1 MSNDAVYDQAPW
13 VTLYSPAQLALHEGR
28 SAAGQDWQNIPQM
41 LSQSADKYSSQK
53 AFTTCMPNGMNGSL
67 TYAQTEEMSTN
78 FAHYLRAE
86 LGLEAGD
93 RVAVQMPNCLSLP
106 VAVMGVLKA
115 GCILTSVNPLYRRRE
130 MKHQFNDAGV
140 KAIVICDMFTDKL
153 EDILAETPIQHV
165 VVTSLAQWFP
175 SVVRGVLKLVLKYW
189 NKVIPSHQ
197 LTHHSIDEALEL
209 GKAQQQQNN
218 LKVEDYW
225 QGLNRNDTA
234 LLQYTGGTTGVA
246 KGAVLT
252 HGNLLGNVEQMD
264 TLVQDHLTSGEETVL
279 TALPLYHIFAFS
291 VNLLE
296 FWHQGA
302 HNILVPSPR
311 PVQNCQRAFDNYP
324 ISWMT
329 GVNTLYSALLNEE
342 WFTIFPPKHLKV
354 ALAGGAALH
363 ASVAE
368 RWQNA
373 IGCTLAEGYGLT
385 ESSPVL
391 SFNPLTDTRPDCI
404 GIPAPGT
411 QLRLVDE
418 QGNSVPQG
426 EPGELIAKGVQ
437 IMQGYWQKPEETEHA
452 LRDGWLYTG
461 DIAIMHPD
469 GRLRLVDRKKDL
481 ILVSG
486 FNVYPNEVEE
496 IIAGLEQVLESAVVG
511 VPDPQTGE
519 QVQAY
524 VVLQDDNLDILALVQ
539 HCKNELAAYK
549 VPKKVVFVDELPKTP
564 VGKVLRKD
572 VRAMAMGKA
581 SGQPAASN

>member
-13 VTLYSPAQLALHEGR
+13 VKLYSPAQLALHQGQAKSSHHWHSIPEMLSE
-28 SAAGQDWQNIPQM
+28 SAA
-41 LSQSADKYSSQK
+41 KYGAQK

-67 TYAQTEEMSTN
+67 TYAQVDEMSTA

-86 LGLEAGD
+86 LGLQAGD

-106 VAVMGVLKA
+106 VAVMGVLKS
-115 GCILTSVNPLYRRRE
+115 GCILTSVNPLYKRRE
-130 MKHQFNDAGV
+130 MKHQFCDAGV
-140 KAIVICDMFTDKL
+140 KAIIVCDMFTDKL
-153 EDILAETPIQHV
+153 QDILEQTPIKHV
-165 VVTSLAQWFP
+165 VVSSLAQWFP
-175 SVVRGVLKLVLKYW
+175 PVVRGVLKLVLKYW
-189 NKVIPSHQ
+189 NQVIPKHQ
-197 LTHHSIDEALEL
+197 LSHHDMDQALNL
-209 GKAQQQQNN
+209 GRQRQKEQNLN
-218 LKVEDYW
+218 IKDYW
-225 QGLNRNDTA
+225 QGLTRADTA

-246 KGAVLT
+246 KGAVLS

-264 TLVQDHLTSGEETVL
+264 SLVQGHLLSGQETVL

-311 PVQNCQRAFDNYP
+311 PIQNCQRAFDNYP

-329 GVNTLYSALLNEE
+329 GVNTLYNALLNEE
-342 WFTIFPPKHLKV
+342 WFTAFPPKHLKV

-363 ASVAE
+363 ATVAE
-368 RWQNA
+368 RWEKA
-373 IGCTLAEGYGLT
+373 INCPLVEGYGLT

-391 SFNPLTDTRPDCI
+391 CFNPLTAPRPDCI
-404 GIPAPGT
+404 GIPTPGT
-411 QLRLVDE
+411 QMRLVDD
-418 QGNSVPQG
+418 QGQTVPLGQ
-426 EPGELIAKGVQ
+426 PGELIAKGVQ
-437 IMQGYWQKPEETEHA
+437 IMQGYWQQPEETAHA

-461 DIAIMHPD
+461 DIAIMQPD

-496 IIAGLEQVLESAVVG
+496 AIAGLEQVQESAVVG
-511 VPDPQTGE
+511 VPDPLTGE

-524 VVLQDDNLDILALVQ
+524 VVLREEGLDAATLIK
-539 HCKNELAAYK
+539 HCKKELAAYK
-549 VPKKVVFVDELPKTP
+549 IPKKVVFVAELPKTP

-572 VRAMAMGKA
+572 VRAMAL
-581 SGQPAASN
+581 GQSTAA

>member
-1 MSNDAVYDQAPW
+1 MSNDAIYDQAPW
-13 VTLYSPAQLALHEGR
+13 VKLYSPEQLALHQGHAKDSHAWR
-28 SAAGQDWQNIPQM
+28 SIPEM
-41 LSQSADKYSSQK
+41 LSEAAAKYSQRK

-67 TYAQTEEMSTN
+67 TFGQVDEMSTA
-78 FAHYLRAE
+78 FAHYLRGE
-86 LGLEAGD
+86 LGLQAGD

-106 VAVMGVLKA
+106 VAVIGVLKS
-115 GCILTSVNPLYRRRE
+115 GCILTSVNPLYSRRE
-130 MKHQFNDAGV
+130 MKHQFSDAGV

-153 EDILAETPIQHV
+153 QDVIEHTPIQHV
-165 VVTSLAQWFP
+165 IVTSLAQWFP
-175 SVVRGVLKLVLKYW
+175 PVVRGILKLVLKYW
-189 NKVIPSHQ
+189 NKVIPPHQ
-197 LTHHSIDEALEL
+197 LTHHSIDQAIHL
-209 GKAQQQQNN
+209 GRLRQKNDKLN
-218 LKVEDYW
+218 VEEYW
-225 QGLNRNDTA
+225 QGLTRADTA

-246 KGAVLT
+246 KGAMLS

-264 TLVQDHLTSGEETVL
+264 SLVQGHVMSGQETVL

-311 PVQNCQRAFDNYP
+311 PIQNCQRAFDNYP

-329 GVNTLYSALLNEE
+329 GVNTLYNALLNEE
-342 WFTIFPPKHLKV
+342 WFTTFPPKHLKA
-354 ALAGGAALH
+354 ALAGGTALH
-363 ASVAE
+363 ATVAE
-368 RWQNA
+368 RWQKA
-373 IGCTLAEGYGLT
+373 IHCPLVEGYGLT

-391 SFNPLTDTRPDCI
+391 CFNPLTDPRPDCI
-404 GIPAPGT
+404 GIPTPGT
-411 QLRLVDE
+411 QLRLVDDD
-418 QGNSVPQG
+418 GHTVPLG

-437 IMQGYWQKPEETEHA
+437 IMQGYWQQPEETAHA
-452 LRDGWLYTG
+452 LREGWLYTG

-496 IIAGLEQVLESAVVG
+496 AIAGLEQVMESAVVG
-511 VPDPQTGE
+511 VPEPLTGE

-524 VVLQDDNLDILALVQ
+524 VVLREQGLDEASVKK
-539 HCKNELAAYK
+539 HCKKELAAYK

-572 VRAMAMGKA
+572 VRAMAL
-581 SGQPAASN
+581 GQSTHSDH

>member
-1 MSNDAVYDQAPW
+1 MSNDLIYDNAPW
-13 VTLYSPAQLALHEGR
+13 VELYSPSQLALHQGDAVPGEAWK
-28 SAAGQDWQNIPQM
+28 SIPQM
-41 LSQSADKYSSQK
+41 LTEAAAKFSHQK

-67 TYAQTEEMSTN
+67 TYAQVNDMSTN

-86 LGLEAGD
+86 LGLSAGD

-115 GCILTSVNPLYRRRE
+115 GCILTSVNPLYSRRE
-130 MKHQFNDAGV
+130 MKHQFNDADV

-153 EDILAETPIQHV
+153 EDIIADTPIQHV

-175 SVVRGVLKLVLKYW
+175 PVVRGVLKLVLKYW
-189 NKVIPSHQ
+189 NKVIPNHQ
-197 LTHHSIDEALEL
+197 LTHHSIDDALAL

-225 QGLNRNDTA
+225 HGLTHADTA

-252 HGNLLGNVEQMD
+252 HGNLLGNVAQMD
-264 TLVQDHLTSGEETVL
+264 TLVQGHLDSGDETVL

-296 FWHQGA
+296 FWHKGA

-324 ISWMT
+324 ITWMT

-354 ALAGGAALH
+354 ALAGGTALH
-363 ASVAE
+363 ANVAQ

-391 SFNPLTDTRPDCI
+391 CFNPLNDPKPDCI
-404 GIPAPGT
+404 GIPTPAT
-411 QLRLVDE
+411 QVRLVDDD
-418 QGNSVPQG
+418 GNTVPLG

-437 IMQGYWQKPEETEHA
+437 IMQGYWQKPEETAHA

-469 GRLRLVDRKKDL
+469 GRMRLVDRKKDL

-496 IIAGLEQVLESAVVG
+496 VIAGLDQVLESAVVG
-511 VPDPQTGE
+511 VPDPLTGE

-524 VVLQDDNLDILALVQ
+524 VVLQDDNLDVPTLLA
-539 HCKNELAAYK
+539 HCKKELAAYK
-549 VPKKVVFVDELPKTP
+549 VPKKVVFVAELPKTP

-572 VRAMAMGKA
+572 VRAMAL
-581 SGQPAASN
+581 GQPVHSDS

>member
-1 MSNDAVYDQAPW
+1 MSNDAIYDQAPW
-13 VTLYSPAQLALHEGR
+13 VKLYTPEQLALHQGHANASHAWNSIPEMLTE
-28 SAAGQDWQNIPQM
+28 AA
-41 LSQSADKYSSQK
+41 AKYSQRK

-67 TYAQTEEMSTN
+67 TFRQVDEMSTA
-78 FAHYLRAE
+78 FAHYLRGE
-86 LGLEAGD
+86 LGLKMGD

-106 VAVMGVLKA
+106 VAVMGVLKS
-115 GCILTSVNPLYRRRE
+115 GCILTSVNPLYSRRE
-130 MKHQFNDAGV
+130 MKHQFCDAGV

-153 EDILAETPIQHV
+153 QDIIKQTPIQHV
-165 VVTSLAQWFP
+165 VVASLAQWFP
-175 SVVRGVLKLVLKYW
+175 PVVRGILKLVLQYW
-189 NKVIPSHQ
+189 NKVIPTHQ
-197 LTHHSIDEALEL
+197 LPHHSIDQAINL
-209 GKAQQQQNN
+209 GQLHDKHDN
-218 LKVEDYW
+218 LNAKSYW
-225 QGLNRNDTA
+225 QSLTRDDTA
-234 LLQYTGGTTGVA
+234 ILQYTGGTTGIA
-246 KGAVLT
+246 KGAMLS

-264 TLVQDHLTSGEETVL
+264 SLVQGHITSGQETVL

-311 PVQNCQRAFDNYP
+311 PIQNCQRAFDNYP

-329 GVNTLYSALLNEE
+329 GVNTLYNALLNEE
-342 WFTIFPPKHLKV
+342 WFTTFPPKQLKA
-354 ALAGGAALH
+354 ALAGGTALH
-363 ASVAE
+363 ATVAE
-368 RWQNA
+368 RWQTA
-373 IGCTLAEGYGLT
+373 IHCPLVEGYGLT

-391 SFNPLTDTRPDCI
+391 CFNPLTDPRTDCI
-404 GIPAPGT
+404 GIPTPGT

-418 QGNSVPQG
+418 KGHTVPLG
-426 EPGELIAKGVQ
+426 KPGELIAKGVQ
-437 IMQGYWQKPEETEHA
+437 IMQGYWQQPQETAHA

-496 IIAGLEQVLESAVVG
+496 VIAGLTQVMESAVIG
-511 VPDPQTGE
+511 VPDPLTGE

-524 VVLQDDNLDILALVQ
+524 VVLREQGLDAPTLIKY
-539 HCKNELAAYK
+539 CKKALAAYK
-549 VPKKVVFVDELPKTP
+549 VPRKVVFVNELPKTP

-572 VRAMAMGKA
+572 VRAIAL
-581 SGQPAASN
+581 GQPNLSTD